1 MRAKT
6 AKKNVTVID
15 VAEVAGVSKSTVSL
29 VLQGSDKVNPAT
41 RDKVQMAM
49 GKLGYVYNREA
60 ASLRGKRS
68 NLVAIVIN
76 DLTNPYSAQ
85 LAVGLEANI
94 RRMGLFSML
103 VNSGE
108 DKDTQSQLVQSL
120 KEYNVAAFV
129 ICPAPGTDPEWVNR
143 LASSVPVIH
152 IMREVEGAAVPTVLP
167 DNQGGTLA
175 ATRHLITQGYRCIG
189 FLGGNKRISDYGERL
204 AGFKEALAEAG
215 LEPAGIWETAL
226 TNRHGGRV
234 AMAELL
240 ESIQRPEALVC
251 FTDIIAYGAIEQLR
265 QQGLKPGEDMAII
278 GFDDLEDSSLMTPAL
293 SSIAIDAD
301 AVGATVC
308 GVLDNIRKG
317 LQEQGLQRLPV
328 QLKVRGSSPLYT
340 RNNRL

>member
-1 MRAKT
+1 MQAKHT
-6 AKKNVTVID
+6 RKNVTVID
-15 VAEVAGVSKSTVSL
+15 VAKAAGVSKSTVSL

-41 RDKVQMAM
+41 RDKVQAAMAE
-49 GKLGYVYNREA
+49 LGYVYNREA

-129 ICPAPGTDPEWVNR
+129 ICPAPGTEAGWVDR
-143 LASSVPVIH
+143 LAAAVPVIH
-152 IMREVEGAAVPTVLP
+152 IMREVSGVSVPTVLP
-167 DNQGGTLA
+167 DNHAGTLA
-175 ATRHLITQGYRCIG
+175 STRHLLSQGYTRIG
-189 FLGGNKRISDYGERL
+189 FFGGNQRISDYGERL
-204 AGFKEALAEAG
+204 AGFKAALAEAG
-215 LEPAGIWETAL
+215 LEPAGVWETAL
-226 TNRHGGRV
+226 TNRHGGRL

-240 ESIQRPEALVC
+240 ASSQRPEALVC
-251 FTDIIAYGAIEQLR
+251 FTDIVAYGAIEQLR
-265 QQGLKPGEDMAII
+265 QQGLKPGEDMAIV
-278 GFDDLEDSSLMTPAL
+278 GFDDLDDSKLMTPAL

-301 AVGATVC
+301 AIGAAVC
-308 GVLDNIRKG
+308 SVLDNIRHG
-317 LQEQGLQRLPV
+317 QQVPGLQRLPV
-328 QLKVRGSSPLYT
+328 TLNVRGSSPKK
-340 RNNRL
+340 

>member
-1 MRAKT
+1 MQAKHT
-6 AKKNVTVID
+6 RKNVTVID
-15 VAEVAGVSKSTVSL
+15 VAKAAGVSKSTVSL

-41 RDKVQMAM
+41 RDKVQAAMAE
-49 GKLGYVYNREA
+49 LGYVYNREA

-129 ICPAPGTDPEWVNR
+129 ICPAPGTDADWVDR
-143 LASSVPVIH
+143 LAATVPVIH
-152 IMREVEGAAVPTVLP
+152 IMREVAGASVPTVLP
-167 DNQGGTLA
+167 DNQAGTLA
-175 ATRHLITQGYRCIG
+175 STRHLLSQGYTRIG
-189 FLGGNKRISDYGERL
+189 FFGGNQRISDYGERL
-204 AGFKEALAEAG
+204 AGFKAALAEAG
-215 LEPAGIWETAL
+215 IEPAGVWETAL
-226 TNRHGGRV
+226 TNRHGGRL

-240 ESIQRPEALVC
+240 ASSQRPEALVC
-251 FTDIIAYGAIEQLR
+251 FTDIVAYGAIEQLR
-265 QQGLKPGEDMAII
+265 QQGLKPGEDMAIV
-278 GFDDLEDSSLMTPAL
+278 GFDDLDDSKLMTPAL

-301 AVGATVC
+301 AIGAAVC
-308 GVLDNIRKG
+308 SVLDNIRHG
-317 LQEQGLQRLPV
+317 QQVPGLQRLPV
-328 QLKVRGSSPLYT
+328 ALNVRGSSPKK
-340 RNNRL
+340 